1 MGREDGLHMPNR
13 LPFYL
18 KASAEH
24 NSAFKKKS
32 LTFSKKEEDISRDD
46 AYQSII
52 LKDRW
57 EVLRVTILF
66 NFINE

>member
-52 LKDRW
+52 LKDR
-57 EVLRVTILF
+57 
-66 NFINE
+66 